1 VRQKIIASAGSD
13 TAIVMNQPLQLSG
26 QGAEFFKWSPA
37 FGLNNTTI
45 SNPVATL
52 NDHMTYT
59 MHTSTI
65 EGCFAVDTINVKVFK
80 TQPDIFVPNAFA
92 PYGRNKLLR
101 PVPVGI
107 SSFEYFRVFNRWG
120 QLVFHTTE
128 AGKGWDGTV
137 NGKVQDGGTFVW
149 MVQGKDYTGKTVSKK
164 GTAVLIR

>member
-1 VRQKIIASAGSD
+1 
-13 TAIVMNQPLQLSG
+13 
-26 QGAEFFKWSPA
+26 
-37 FGLNNTTI
+37 
-45 SNPVATL
+45 
-52 NDHMTYT
+52 MTYT
-59 MHTSTI
+59 MNTSTI

-120 QLVFHTTE
+120 QLVYHTTE